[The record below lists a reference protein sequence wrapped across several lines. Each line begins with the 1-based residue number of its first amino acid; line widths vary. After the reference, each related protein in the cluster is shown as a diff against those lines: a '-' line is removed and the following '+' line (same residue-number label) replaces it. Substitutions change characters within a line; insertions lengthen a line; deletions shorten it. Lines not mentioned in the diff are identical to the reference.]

1 MFNLLVKSSGWADV
15 QDSLTSGQVFE
26 HTDQDLR
33 ERFKP
38 QGKLDFKSL
47 CALPTLFLKESGG
60 QDEPVA
66 KVGTIIRARVNGR
79 FLDLRYTYDQEIP
92 PITNSA
98 LVEFAPELDIEDFEF
113 YRTHWA
119 VKDIDLFQVLLRHSQ
134 PRRQRPKVFRIDDLE
149 KIEPSLVSAMMPFD
163 ASFNDVYTAIKT
175 AADEVGLRCR
185 RVDDI
190 WENAEIIQDVV
201 SLIDHSNI
209 VVCDC
214 STRNP
219 NVFYEIGIAHTL
231 GREVILIA
239 QSKEDV
245 PFDLRHLRFIK
256 YLNNDEGRSK
266 LTESLKG
273 RMADLS

>member
-15 QDSLTSGQVFE
+15 QDSLTSGRVFE

-92 PITNSA
+92 PITNSV

-163 ASFNDVYTAIKT
+163 ASFNDVY
-175 AADEVGLRCR
+175 
-185 RVDDI
+185 
-190 WENAEIIQDVV
+190 
-201 SLIDHSNI
+201 
-209 VVCDC
+209 
-214 STRNP
+214 
-219 NVFYEIGIAHTL
+219 NVRAG
-231 GREVILIA
+231 G
-239 QSKEDV
+239 
-245 PFDLRHLRFIK
+245 
-256 YLNNDEGRSK
+256 G
-266 LTESLKG
+266 
-273 RMADLS
+273 